1 MEIPSLSALQSWKIR
16 HCGHWSCSSSVDGV
30 CAHPCS
36 PACCPRGHFLQ
47 QCMGVQQHCLPCA
60 VGCAQKTWH
69 SAENLTL
76 CLCAWFWALW
86 SSDQVLLASFEVR
99 TGGQRCRA
107 WVEAEPRLVGRVK
120 DVWEECQLW
129 QNIRKRWE
137 LAPLQCSVLLVPDSS
152 PESHLDKES
161 THKSHN

>member
-47 QCMGVQQHCLPCA
+47 RCMGVQQHCLPCA

-69 SAENLTL
+69 SAENLTVL
-76 CLCAWFWALW
+76 VCLVLSPLEFWSGPACELW
-86 SSDQVLLASFEVR
+86 GEDWR
-99 TGGQRCRA
+99 WCRA